1 MSNRAAQPELSRATL
16 AVLAGGEGRRMG
28 APKGELVL
36 HGRPILHVLL
46 DRFQWPGPTLLVTAP
61 GRERPPGWERF
72 TTEVVDPQAG
82 QGPLR
87 GILTA
92 LEHSTSELVVVTA
105 VDMPGVRSEQLDW
118 LVDALGQRPQLNGL
132 LIDRRSHVEPF
143 PSVFRAAA
151 LTTIRK
157 RFVAGERSVRGL
169 LQETAFGS
177 IAAPETW
184 PADVWRNL
192 NRPEDLKAEI

>member
-1 MSNRAAQPELSRATL
+1 MSNRAAQRDLSQATL

-28 APKGELVL
+28 RPKGKLVL
-36 HGRPILHVLL
+36 HGRPILHLLL
-46 DRFQWPGPTLLVTAP
+46 DTFQWPGPTLLVTAP
-61 GRERPPGWERF
+61 GREHPPGWERF

-92 LEHSTSELVVVTA
+92 LEHAASDLVVLAA
-105 VDMPGVRSEQLDW
+105 VDMPGVRSEQIGW
-118 LVDALGQRPQLNGL
+118 LVDALRQRPQLNGL

-151 LTTIRK
+151 LAAVRD

-169 LQETAFGS
+169 LREATFGS
-177 IAAPETW
+177 IVAPETW

-192 NRPEDLKAEI
+192 NRPEDLKSEI